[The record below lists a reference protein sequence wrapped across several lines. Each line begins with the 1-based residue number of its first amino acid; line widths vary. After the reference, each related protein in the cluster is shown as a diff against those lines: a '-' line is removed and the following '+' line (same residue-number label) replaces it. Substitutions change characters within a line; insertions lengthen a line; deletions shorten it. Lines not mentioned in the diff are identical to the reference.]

1 MPVASGPTHLGLPK
15 VLGSALGGNC
25 PNCVLGKLFR
35 GFLRPRRCCD
45 VCGLAFEEDSTTWLG
60 TAFLM
65 YLLASVLLIAEG
77 VGLALLFGFFPG
89 FTAVMGVS
97 AVLLVLV
104 SYRSSR
110 GLWVW
115 CLWKVGYLG
124 DCRESSGSAVRAAE
138 KHN

>member
-1 MPVASGPTHLGLPK
+1 MPVVDRPKRLGLPT
-15 VLGSALGGNC
+15 VLRSALVGHC
-25 PNCVLGKLFR
+25 PNCVLGSLFR

-45 VCGLAFEEDSTTWLG
+45 VCGITFEADSSTWLG

-65 YLLASVLLIAEG
+65 YLLASVLLIGEG

-97 AVLLVLV
+97 AVMLILF
-104 SYRSSR
+104 SYRSAR

-124 DCRESSGSAVRAAE
+124 ECREASGPRVEAAE
-138 KHN
+138 KHG